1 MIIDKWGKMI
11 ILCLDKT
18 INLALC
24 WFRLKGKPKLSQVGG
39 DGELRVK
46 DCVADGV
53 KRSPTSCADF
63 S

>member
-24 WFRLKGKPKLSQVGG
+24 WFRLEESQSF
-39 DGELRVK
+39 LRWWAMVNS
-46 DCVADGV
+46 G
-53 KRSPTSCADF
+53 
-63 S
+63 